1 MTLFFPQSEDRENS
15 ATKHIYT
22 LGLVAFIKS
31 PAGITSYRW
40 QHVRGF
46 RRSHETCKSKRWG
59 TRVESKGFDFAPAP
73 GPPSLVGSRPRAIAS
88 GGIDGLLL
96 PAECRRDPIYD
107 DCEFRRVTFQNVV
120 SWSSS
125 NLP

>member
-73 GPPSLVGSRPRAIAS
+73 GPPSLVGSRPRAARS
-88 GGIDGLLL
+88 HLAALMV
-96 PAECRRDPIYD
+96 Y
-107 DCEFRRVTFQNVV
+107 FSQQNVV
-120 SWSSS
+120 VTRYMTTVSFAA
-125 NLP
+125 